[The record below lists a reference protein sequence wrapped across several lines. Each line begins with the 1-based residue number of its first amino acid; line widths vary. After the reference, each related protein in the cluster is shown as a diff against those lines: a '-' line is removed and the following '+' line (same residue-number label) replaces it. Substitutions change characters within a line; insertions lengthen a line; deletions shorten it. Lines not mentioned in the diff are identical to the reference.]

1 MTGDGGLSYRLR
13 MISTLRALALV
24 AAGGLVAACPA
35 SDDNDEGS
43 DSANDASSAADGA
56 PTSAASA
63 EDTATPGAGGENL
76 TWGAP
81 CTTDAECV
89 ALIGEGGF
97 CQNMAVIYEL
107 PGGYC
112 TKPCMLPDTTTTV
125 VQGDPACDPSGTIDC
140 IGTMGFLEVCAKPCT
155 DTAECDGRDLYTCQ
169 QMPMIAQPTD
179 PSYCLMDTCCQDN
192 CGSC

>member
-1 MTGDGGLSYRLR
+1 MTGAAGLSYRLR

-24 AAGGLVAACPA
+24 VAGGLVVACPA
-35 SDDNDEGS
+35 SDDKDDSS
-43 DSANDASSAADGA
+43 DSANDGGSSADSTPTTAAD
-56 PTSAASA
+56 SA
-63 EDTATPGAGGENL
+63 EDTATQAGGENL

-97 CQNMAVIYEL
+97 CQTMAVIYEL

-112 TKPCMLPDTTTTV
+112 TKPCALPDETTTV

-140 IGTMGFLEVCAKPCT
+140 IGTQGFLEVCAKPCT
-155 DTAECDGRDLYTCQ
+155 DTAECDGRQLYQCQ

-179 PSYCLMDTCCQDN
+179 PSYCLMDTCCQQD
-192 CGSC
+192 CSSC